1 MPAVDEMWMVAARQ
15 FGLTYYGQQRCAA
28 CRGVGRVKGA
38 RLREDGSSA
47 ECRAVMCSNWLTTMK
62 DSSGQGAKSR
72 RKLKGVPLSDR

>member
-1 MPAVDEMWMVAARQ
+1 M
-15 FGLTYYGQQRCAA
+15 
-28 CRGVGRVKGA
+28 KGA